1 MAKKGE
7 FLEYKGRPLVRCGNT
22 IYYGSMADPF
32 VVCLKVQSEKKQGD
46 QTIADKVIIQLL
58 NTDEQISPKEQVVKK
73 SEKTGLFN
81 ALDLGAVW
89 LERALK
95 KNSVFFIACSQRPA
109 LIADCTRARAFFY
122 AICELTSPDRQLII
136 KIRVILRT
144 FATEGATGYEEEFT
158 QPIVRSAGTGA
169 GVFLRRRS
177 LCQGQRRHSG
187 NLCARHGR
195 LRSVLK
201 PRHGG

>member
-32 VVCLKVQSEKKQGD
+32 VVCLKVQSD

-95 KNSVFFIACSQRPA
+95 KNA
-109 LIADCTRARAFFY
+109 
-122 AICELTSPDRQLII
+122 
-136 KIRVILRT
+136 
-144 FATEGATGYEEEFT
+144 
-158 QPIVRSAGTGA
+158 
-169 GVFLRRRS
+169 
-177 LCQGQRRHSG
+177 
-187 NLCARHGR
+187 
-195 LRSVLK
+195 
-201 PRHGG
+201 

>member
-7 FLEYKGRPLVRCGNT
+7 FLEYKGRPLVRCVNT

-95 KNSVFFIACSQRPA
+95 KNA
-109 LIADCTRARAFFY
+109 
-122 AICELTSPDRQLII
+122 
-136 KIRVILRT
+136 
-144 FATEGATGYEEEFT
+144 
-158 QPIVRSAGTGA
+158 
-169 GVFLRRRS
+169 
-177 LCQGQRRHSG
+177 
-187 NLCARHGR
+187 
-195 LRSVLK
+195 
-201 PRHGG
+201 

>member
-7 FLEYKGRPLVRCGNT
+7 FLVYKGRPLVRCGNT
-22 IYYGSMADPF
+22 IYYGSMAAPF

-46 QTIADKVIIQLL
+46 QTIANKVIIQLL

-95 KNSVFFIACSQRPA
+95 KNA
-109 LIADCTRARAFFY
+109 
-122 AICELTSPDRQLII
+122 
-136 KIRVILRT
+136 
-144 FATEGATGYEEEFT
+144 
-158 QPIVRSAGTGA
+158 
-169 GVFLRRRS
+169 
-177 LCQGQRRHSG
+177 
-187 NLCARHGR
+187 
-195 LRSVLK
+195 
-201 PRHGG
+201 

>member
-95 KNSVFFIACSQRPA
+95 KNASAV
-109 LIADCTRARAFFY
+109 CTRFSLLPSYNIRPRQFGTVPVFSSFY
-122 AICELTSPDRQLII
+122 VPAAAIRCS
-136 KIRVILRT
+136 RT
-144 FATEGATGYEEEFT
+144 
-158 QPIVRSAGTGA
+158 
-169 GVFLRRRS
+169 
-177 LCQGQRRHSG
+177 
-187 NLCARHGR
+187 
-195 LRSVLK
+195 
-201 PRHGG
+201 

>member
-1 MAKKGE
+1 LAKKSE

-95 KNSVFFIACSQRPA
+95 KNA
-109 LIADCTRARAFFY
+109 
-122 AICELTSPDRQLII
+122 
-136 KIRVILRT
+136 
-144 FATEGATGYEEEFT
+144 
-158 QPIVRSAGTGA
+158 
-169 GVFLRRRS
+169 
-177 LCQGQRRHSG
+177 
-187 NLCARHGR
+187 
-195 LRSVLK
+195 
-201 PRHGG
+201 

>member
-58 NTDEQISPKEQVVKK
+58 NTDEQISPKE
-73 SEKTGLFN
+73 TGLFN

-95 KNSVFFIACSQRPA
+95 KNA
-109 LIADCTRARAFFY
+109 
-122 AICELTSPDRQLII
+122 
-136 KIRVILRT
+136 
-144 FATEGATGYEEEFT
+144 
-158 QPIVRSAGTGA
+158 
-169 GVFLRRRS
+169 
-177 LCQGQRRHSG
+177 
-187 NLCARHGR
+187 
-195 LRSVLK
+195 
-201 PRHGG
+201 

>member
-58 NTDEQISPKEQVVKK
+58 NTDEQISTKEQVVKK

-95 KNSVFFIACSQRPA
+95 KNA
-109 LIADCTRARAFFY
+109 
-122 AICELTSPDRQLII
+122 
-136 KIRVILRT
+136 
-144 FATEGATGYEEEFT
+144 
-158 QPIVRSAGTGA
+158 
-169 GVFLRRRS
+169 
-177 LCQGQRRHSG
+177 
-187 NLCARHGR
+187 
-195 LRSVLK
+195 
-201 PRHGG
+201 